1 MEEINLNGKCL
12 YTPKGAAREYAAVG
26 CNFYRGCPYG
36 CAYCYNKRGVASGML
51 GGDSPVL
58 MSKFTNI
65 GARAKKYAH
74 FEAEDYAFSC
84 FTEEVTRNLSLL
96 MDTGIFFSFTTDPMC
111 LECFPLTWSAVNFA
125 VGMGIPVRIL
135 TKNARYNMVQ
145 MAMISNVPCDLRKKV
160 SLGFTLT
167 GRDDMERGASKN
179 IERVQRM
186 QQFHD
191 MGFSTFASIEPIV
204 DFERSLSIIRQS
216 TMACDFYMIGL
227 MSGTSRDYY
236 DKAWCER
243 FVSYVD
249 SLLIPRGTKVYWKKS
264 VRDFLKDRH
273 KAMRIINESSVSV
286 SECWI

>member
-74 FEAEDYAFSC
+74 FEAEYYAFSC
-84 FTEEVTRNLSLL
+84 FTGEVTRNLSLL

-186 QQFHD
+186 H
-191 MGFSTFASIEPIV
+191 
-204 DFERSLSIIRQS
+204 
-216 TMACDFYMIGL
+216 
-227 MSGTSRDYY
+227 

-243 FVSYVD
+243 FVSDVD